1 MSITN
6 STEVKCSECY
16 VIKFRN
22 TETNSNPTVSLGI
35 CHSVVFKGGKQ
46 NKHIGIPSNTTM

>member
-6 STEVKCSECY
+6 STEVKCSKCY

-22 TETNSNPTVSLGI
+22 TENNRNSTVNIDRG
-35 CHSVVFKGGKQ
+35 HSVVFKVRKQ